1 MPFWNINPAA
11 VRAGKLPMAFV
22 FTNNN
27 NERILFDLPIKQAS
41 AAGGD
46 EGMAMDHSKMGH
58 GAMGAE
64 EPAADAAKK

>member
-1 MPFWNINPAA
+1 M
-11 VRAGKLPMAFV
+11 
-22 FTNNN
+22 
-27 NERILFDLPIKQAS
+27 EQAS

-58 GAMGAE
+58 GTMGAE